1 MNRVAL
7 YSFGVIVLAVVLVAA
22 SFFLPFPHGD
32 ILRVGIAV
40 AATYVVMDI
49 ERRGQESTLDYS
61 DDDRISVSRDE
72 WDDLNE
78 VKERYTDALEK
89 VIFERD
95 TAQRELDL
103 AEDRLATVVPIDPSC
118 LQDGFAHV
126 ITQYTKKP
134 EGRYGGE
141 SDIIGWTTNGAV
153 AAKHVEKGS
162 QAKLVR
168 VWVLPDGRIAHRNT
182 GHHPTLHVIKEI
194 EA

>member
-32 ILRVGIAV
+32 LLRIGIAV

-49 ERRGQESTLDYS
+49 ERRGQEEPLDYF

-72 WDDLNE
+72 WDDLTE
-78 VKERYTDALEK
+78 SKERYAEALEK
-89 VIFERD
+89 AVFERNS
-95 TAQRELDL
+95 AQRELDL
-103 AEDRLATVVPIDPSC
+103 AEDRLANVVPIDPSC

-126 ITQYTKKP
+126 ITHYAREFHARP
-134 EGRYGGE
+134 E
-141 SDIIGWTTNGAV
+141 IIGWTTNGAV
-153 AAKHVEKGS
+153 AAKYVEKGE

-182 GHHPTLHVIKEI
+182 GHNPTLHVIKEI